1 MVILLSEK
9 KTKKTESNA
18 EKKIIAPAKP
28 KKRPPSM
35 IEPARSPDIWM
46 EFDRAFERFRR
57 DFESALW
64 PHEKTL
70 RHELPNISD
79 METTIPYIDL
89 EDKGDK
95 FILSA
100 ETPGFKKEEID
111 INICGNSVEISGCKE
126 MNTDE
131 KNKDYVRKER
141 MSESFFRT
149 MTLPEEIKYEEVS
162 ADLKDGVL
170 EIVLPKKNPKKRKK
184 VQIK

>member
-1 MVILLSEK
+1 M
-9 KTKKTESNA
+9 KKTETKP
-18 EKKIIAPAKP
+18 EKKMIMPAKP

-46 EFDRAFERFRR
+46 EFDKAFERFRR
-57 DFESALW
+57 DFESVLW
-64 PHEKTL
+64 PHERTL
-70 RHELPNISD
+70 GHELPSLAD

-89 EDKGDK
+89 EDKGDR

-100 ETPGFKKEEID
+100 EAPGFKKDEID
-111 INICGNSVEISGCKE
+111 INICGNAVEISGCKE
-126 MNTDE
+126 TTTDE

-141 MSESFFRT
+141 MSESFYRT

-170 EIVLPKKNPKKRKK
+170 EIVLPKKNPKQRKK
-184 VQIK
+184 VQIN

>member
-1 MVILLSEK
+1 MSEK
-9 KTKKTESNA
+9 KTKKTEA
-18 EKKIIAPAKP
+18 APEKMIAPAKP

-35 IEPARSPDIWM
+35 IEPVRSSDVWM
-46 EFDRAFERFRR
+46 EFDKAFERFRR

-64 PHEKTL
+64 PHERALGHKLPTL
-70 RHELPNISD
+70 AE

-100 ETPGFKKEEID
+100 EAPGFKKDEID

-126 MNTDE
+126 ETTDE
-131 KNKDYVRKER
+131 KNKSYVRKER
-141 MSESFFRT
+141 ISESFYRT
-149 MTLPEEIKYEEVS
+149 LTLPEEIKYQEVS

-170 EIVLPKKNPKKRKK
+170 EIVLPKKNPKQRKK